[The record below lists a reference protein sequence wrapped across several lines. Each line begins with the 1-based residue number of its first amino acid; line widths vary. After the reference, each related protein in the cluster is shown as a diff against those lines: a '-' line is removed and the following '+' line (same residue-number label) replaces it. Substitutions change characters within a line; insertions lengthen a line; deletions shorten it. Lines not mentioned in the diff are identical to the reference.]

1 MNTLP
6 MHNVFNKTFTNHD
19 WYKLVKTNALFY
31 IGKTLAI
38 GTMPI
43 NPIVTVGEYHW

>member
-6 MHNVFNKTFTNHD
+6 MHNVFNKIFTD

-43 NPIVTVGEYHW
+43 NPIATVGKYHW

>member
-6 MHNVFNKTFTNHD
+6 MHNVFNKIFTD
-19 WYKLVKTNALFY
+19 WYELVKTNALFY

-43 NPIVTVGEYHW
+43 NPIVTVVKYHW